1 MRWISQPAATAC
13 VRSLHHGRNRFFA
26 SEAARRPKSRF
37 GPTVSLEHFLQRGKV
52 LSLWRRVLRDTRRIA
67 DLETRA
73 ETRRMAKDEFQ
84 RNKDV
89 KDISQIKYLI
99 STGKSQ
105 WDATE
110 RYIDGL

>member
-1 MRWISQPAATAC
+1 MVGIASLLAKRQGDRNPDSGL
-13 VRSLHHGRNRFFA
+13 RSAWNI
-26 SEAARRPKSRF
+26 
-37 GPTVSLEHFLQRGKV
+37 
-52 LSLWRRVLRDTRRIA
+52 LWRRVLRDTKRIA
-67 DLETRA
+67 DLKTRA
-73 ETRRMAKDEFQ
+73 ETRKMARDEFE

>member
-1 MRWISQPAATAC
+1 MDSYDF
-13 VRSLHHGRNRFFA
+13 RFFA
-26 SEAARRPKSRF
+26 TEAARRPKSRF

-52 LSLWRRVLRDTRRIA
+52 LSLWRRVLRDTRRIG
-67 DLETRA
+67 DLQTRA
-73 ETRRMAKDEFQ
+73 ETRKMARDEFELN
-84 RNKDV
+84 RNV

>member
-1 MRWISQPAATAC
+1 MRWISWPAATVCARC
-13 VRSLHHGRNRFFA
+13 ICNGGSRFFA

-37 GPTVSLEHFLQRGKV
+37 GPTLSLEHFLQRGKV

-73 ETRRMAKDEFQ
+73 ETRKMARDEFE
-84 RNKDV
+84 RNKNV

-105 WDATE
+105 WGATE
-110 RYIDGL
+110 RYVDGL

>member
-1 MRWISQPAATAC
+1 MVATASLP
-13 VRSLHHGRNRFFA
+13 VKRRGDRSPDLGQQSAWNMYA
-26 SEAARRPKSRF
+26 VLS
-37 GPTVSLEHFLQRGKV
+37 HFLQRGKV
-52 LSLWRRVLRDTRRIA
+52 LSLWRKVLRDTRRIA

-73 ETRRMAKDEFQ
+73 ETRKMAKDEFE

>member
-1 MRWISQPAATAC
+1 MGAAA
-13 VRSLHHGRNRFFA
+13 SLRLK
-26 SEAARRPKSRF
+26 RRGDQSPDS
-37 GPTVSLEHFLQRGKV
+37 GQQSAW
-52 LSLWRRVLRDTRRIA
+52 SIRVLRDTRRIG

-73 ETRRMAKDEFQ
+73 ETRKMARDEFEL
-84 RNKDV
+84 NKNV

-99 STGKSQ
+99 STGKLQ